1 LATIRSLYGAVQIVV
16 QYFYKQIVFTA
27 QLSGGKNVLP
37 YGVCGFSYLFFFFI
51 FSTLQSMV
59 ANG

>member
-1 LATIRSLYGAVQIVV
+1 LATIRTLYGAVQIVV

-27 QLSGGKNVLP
+27 QLSGGKMLP
-37 YGVCGFSYLFFFFI
+37 YGVCGLSYLFSRFFC
-51 FSTLQSMV
+51 TLQSMV